1 MHMDITYDR
10 YSDDL
15 RHEVRA
21 RASAHPSPSPTAL
34 CPLPAPRR
42 HPQRR
47 ITSHNI
53 RDQETKDDRSSCPA
67 ALLGPHLPMSGRSRG
82 RAGPSRPGQ
91 RRLPPRP
98 LPPQDARLR
107 FRRCRRNDVVGHIKH
122 VGAVRRRRSGTGD
135 RGGGSSA
142 SYVKE
147 SASLTV
153 KDTLSG
159 PAIFIETEPNAS
171 NTEDEEVR
179 QDGTVVPMEPTVCR
193 KTIPL
198 KKVGRVVAVDGGFMG
213 VGASTSMVAVMSRG
227 KLHNNGVGE
236 ELCRF
241 NVLDERGRKADG
253 DDRERVVN
261 KLMCLVEWNRR
272 RMERAGVSDDGAN
285 DDDDED
291 DECKE
296 VSGTGKKGV
305 PHGRAAKAAY
315 FAKRE
320 IELTKTRRERE
331 QRKARYLKE
340 SGGLKY
346 TAIAMANNAGMT

>member
-1 MHMDITYDR
+1 MHMDIMHR
-10 YSDDL
+10 YSDDCDMKC
-15 RHEVRA
+15 A
-21 RASAHPSPSPTAL
+21 RAPQPIPPPAPLPSAH
-34 CPLPAPRR
+34 CPLHEDTPTTA
-42 HPQRR
+42 
-47 ITSHNI
+47 HNI
-53 RDQETKDDRSSCPA
+53 ALHYGIKKPKMIGPVFQLRYLGLICPCLAAPEDEPARA
-67 ALLGPHLPMSGRSRG
+67 ALDSVASLPVRYHRKTHGSGSDDVGATMSSAISSMSGLFGGGGRG
-82 RAGPSRPGQ
+82 QG
-91 RRLPPRP
+91 
-98 LPPQDARLR
+98 
-107 FRRCRRNDVVGHIKH
+107 
-122 VGAVRRRRSGTGD
+122 
-135 RGGGSSA
+135 GGGSSA
-142 SYVKE
+142 SYLKE

-179 QDGTVVPMEPTVCR
+179 QDGTVVPIEPTVRR